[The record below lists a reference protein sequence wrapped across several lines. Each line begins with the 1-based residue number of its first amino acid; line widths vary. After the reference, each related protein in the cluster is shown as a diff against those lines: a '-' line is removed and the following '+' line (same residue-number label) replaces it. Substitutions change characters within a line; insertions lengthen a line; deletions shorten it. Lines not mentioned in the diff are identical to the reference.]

1 MALTDIAADP
11 RLIDTTA
18 YDGNFVVAHVLT
30 TYTGVSLNRDFSNLP
45 KSIQFGDAPRMRV
58 SAQSKDRAMRTFFR
72 HYTGETVQDTA
83 RSRFLPQQTA
93 RHLQALGHSLEE
105 AHAQAALIVASAG
118 MQIDKANTER
128 TRAIAYVPAQAPERL
143 AALASEVWDE
153 TSEARGKMGH
163 AIAEAIAKRA
173 KTSKSPADAGGE
185 DADADAETSGGRKGP
200 ESAGIEAPK
209 LPQRIVGRAAAAFAP
224 GTVAELA
231 IFGRMLAEV
240 PEGTVYSAAQVAHAF
255 SVDPLAMITD
265 DWTVKDDWQDLG
277 VFGAAGKGT
286 TYLASGT
293 LYQYAALDRRAL
305 RRTLSKSATPAET
318 EDLARLAEQLFVTAL
333 AYATPSST
341 RSRTGSAACPT
352 LTIAAATDYPLTAA
366 ACFESA
372 IEAPAAVTAAQR
384 LTTYLRRAQRHT
396 PLTGG
401 ICRWLPPAD
410 EDCPALP
417 PVLACED
424 D

>member
-18 YDGNFVVAHVLT
+18 HDGNFVVVHVLT
-30 TYTGVSLNRDFSNLP
+30 TYTGVSLNRDFTNLP
-45 KSIQFGDAPRMRV
+45 KNIHFGDAPRMRV
-58 SAQSKDRAMRTFFR
+58 SAQSKDRALRTFFR
-72 HYTGETVQDTA
+72 GYTGETAQDTA

-93 RHLQALGHSLEE
+93 RHLQALGHPAEE
-105 AHAQAALIVASAG
+105 AHVQAALIVASAG
-118 MQIDKANTER
+118 MLIDKVNTER

-143 AALASEVWDE
+143 AALATEVWDE
-153 TSEARGKMGH
+153 TAEARAKMSA
-163 AIAEAIAKRA
+163 AIDDAIAKRA
-173 KTSKSPADAGGE
+173 KKSPAGRN
-185 DADADAETSGGRKGP
+185 AESESDTEEPSGRKSP
-200 ESAGIEAPK
+200 EAAGIEAPK

-224 GTVAELA
+224 GTIAELA

-240 PEGTVYSAAQVAHAF
+240 PDGTVYSAAQVAHAF
-255 SVDPLAMITD
+255 SVDPLAMTSD
-265 DWTVKDDWQDLG
+265 DWTAKDDWQDLG

-305 RRTLSKSATPAET
+305 RATLSKSATPAEA
-318 EDLARLAEQLFVTAL
+318 ERLARLGEQLFVTAL
-333 AYATPSST
+333 AYATPSSA
-341 RSRTGSAACPT
+341 RSRTGSAASPT
-352 LTIAAATDYPLTAA
+352 LTIAAATDYPFTAA

-372 IEAPAAVTAAQR
+372 IEAPAAVSAAER
-384 LTTYLRRAQRHT
+384 LTAYLRRAQRHT
-396 PLTGG
+396 PLAGG
-401 ICRWLPPAD
+401 ICRWLPPAG

-417 PVLACED
+417 SVILCED